1 MTVMRPRGTG
11 GKKEGYRRWRREGM
25 VERVESVMP
34 RLMTHCGE
42 ALREEM
48 NEGGEERRAGIGG

>member
-1 MTVMRPRGTG
+1 
-11 GKKEGYRRWRREGM
+11 M

-42 ALREEM
+42 ALKEEM
-48 NEGGEERRAGIGG
+48 NEGGEERRVGIGGKTFDTTSCPVVW